1 VGSISKAFNGA
12 VALAL
17 VDRGVLHLRD
27 TIGRVLPGL
36 PRRWHRVTLR
46 EMLLHTS
53 GLPNFT
59 ASPKYMQA
67 LVASPQ
73 HPPRPRG
80 LLRFVAHD
88 PLDFP
93 AGTKYEYSNTDNV
106 VIGLM
111 VQKVT
116 GRSYFHEMERFVL
129 RPLHLGQTSMPR
141 GSAIPRPYVHGYDL
155 DEKTNRPT
163 EDVSHLVGVGWFWA
177 SGAVVS
183 TPGNVSG
190 RLLSPRLR
198 RIWHRMFIPASGS
211 EPAGPG
217 FESAGLGVFRY
228 QTPCGT
234 MYGHTGNLFGYTN
247 FALSTL
253 NGSRSATVSVSI
265 QSNQQGVGQKARV
278 FSALSR
284 VVQAAVCTA
293 SR

>member
-1 VGSISKAFNGA
+1 
-12 VALAL
+12 
-17 VDRGVLHLRD
+17 
-27 TIGRVLPGL
+27 
-36 PRRWHRVTLR
+36 
-46 EMLLHTS
+46 
-53 GLPNFT
+53 
-59 ASPKYMQA
+59 
-67 LVASPQ
+67 
-73 HPPRPRG
+73 
-80 LLRFVAHD
+80 
-88 PLDFP
+88 
-93 AGTKYEYSNTDNV
+93 
-106 VIGLM
+106 
-111 VQKVT
+111 
-116 GRSYFHEMERFVL
+116 
-129 RPLHLGQTSMPR
+129 
-141 GSAIPRPYVHGYDL
+141 VHGYDL

-183 TPGNVSG
+183 TPGNVNRFVRGFVSG

-234 MYGHTGNLFGYTN
+234 MYGHTGNLFGFTN